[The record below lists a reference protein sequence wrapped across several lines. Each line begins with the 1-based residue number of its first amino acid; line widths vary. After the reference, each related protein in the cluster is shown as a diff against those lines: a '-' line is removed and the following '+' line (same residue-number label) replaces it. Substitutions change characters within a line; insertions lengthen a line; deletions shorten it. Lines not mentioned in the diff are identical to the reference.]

1 MNELV
6 VAFKNLI
13 GDLNFKL
20 GVAHED
26 YRVSKAEHH
35 ELDKEINARLKDAE
49 VRFGTAS
56 AHLDNTL
63 YPEQTRLQESIESQR
78 SLIAST

>member
-20 GVAHED
+20 GVQHED
-26 YRVSKAEHH
+26 YRISKAEHF
-35 ELDKEINARLKDAE
+35 ELDKEINARHKDA
-49 VRFGTAS
+49 
-56 AHLDNTL
+56 
-63 YPEQTRLQESIESQR
+63 
-78 SLIAST
+78 